1 MKPDTNEQL
10 SALMDEEL
18 SEWQL
23 RKLLQQAENDP
34 DVLHR
39 WAELHEQEAL
49 RRGWPDIDILE
60 DLNRRIDQDAGSPNR
75 VHRPGFTGKAGA
87 LVAASAASVV
97 VAVSALVFWPAPGP
111 EALPGVAQPGSQ
123 ALSSYWHTHAQ
134 YATYQA
140 GQRWEEID
148 AALRS
153 H

>member
-39 WAELHEQEAL
+39 WAQLHEQEAL

-75 VHRPGFTGKAGA
+75 VHRPGLTGKAGA

-97 VAVSALVFWPAPGP
+97 VAVSALVFWPASGP
-111 EALPGVAQPGSQ
+111 EPLPGVAQSGSQ

-140 GQRWEEID
+140 GQRWEEVD